1 MRGAYEL
8 VASLAAV
15 PSSEPP
21 PADRSTEAA
30 ELAVDAPGTEEIAVV
45 PWPLMWRQRA
55 AARASGSDRYPWV
68 VLVASLFGL
77 FAVGFTITVLSIS
90 LVDIA
95 SDLGSTSDVL
105 TWVIT
110 GPILA
115 YAVIGPVAGKL
126 ADLRGARRVYLASL
140 LAVTVF
146 AALTAIAWDAA
157 SLIAFRVVGAAV
169 GAAIG
174 PSTLAIINKLF
185 PQEKRAQA
193 LGYWSLVAA
202 GGPVIGVVA
211 GGPLV
216 ELVGWRAIFAV
227 QVPMTLLALLVG
239 YLILPETDRRHDVK
253 LDVAGSALLALGVG
267 SLLAALNRG
276 PSLGWSSPAVVV
288 GFVLCPVLLVAFV
301 VVERRVSHPLIP
313 LRYFTH
319 RNFAFP
325 ITNQFFT
332 NFAYMGGFIITPLL
346 LQEELGYGEAKT
358 GFLSIAR
365 PLTFAIAGPIA
376 GYVTTKVGERT
387 NAVIGSS
394 LIVVSM
400 IGLAQIGAD
409 STDLLILGSLA
420 LSGIGMG
427 TTAPAMTA
435 AIANAVSDQ
444 DLGVA
449 GAAQQMMQQ
458 VGVVAGIQILQTVQ
472 AAREPVVGGIASY
485 HTAYLVGALA
495 AALGVVAACFVRR
508 TRVPSPASGRERGAP
523 SGAPHEAFEP
533 A

>member
-1 MRGAYEL
+1 MPSPGAE
-8 VASLAAV
+8 S
-15 PSSEPP
+15 
-21 PADRSTEAA
+21 ADRSAGA
-30 ELAVDAPGTEEIAVV
+30 GELAIDAPGAEEIAVV
-45 PWPLMWRQRA
+45 PWPLLWRQRA
-55 AARASGSDRYPWV
+55 GARAGDSERYPWV
-68 VLVASLFGL
+68 VLVATLFGL

-95 SDLGSTSDVL
+95 RDLGSTSDVL

-126 ADLRGARRVYLASL
+126 ADLRGARQVYLVSL

-146 AALTAIAWDAA
+146 AAFTALSWDAG
-157 SLIAFRVVGAAV
+157 SLIAFRVLGAAV

-185 PQEKRAQA
+185 PPQKRAQA

-216 ELVGWRAIFAV
+216 EAIGWRAIFAV
-227 QVPMTLLALLVG
+227 QVPMTLVALVVG
-239 YLILPETDRRHDVK
+239 YLILPDTGVRDDVR
-253 LDVAGSALLALGVG
+253 LDVAGATLLALGVG
-267 SLLAALNRG
+267 GLLVALNRG
-276 PSLGWSSPAVVV
+276 PALGWSSPYVIA
-288 GFVLCPVLLVAFV
+288 GFVLCPVMLAAFV
-301 VVERRVSHPLIP
+301 LVERRVSHPLIP
-313 LRYFTH
+313 LRYFKH
-319 RNFAFP
+319 RNFALP

-358 GFLSIAR
+358 GYLSIAR
-365 PLTFAIAGPIA
+365 PLTFAIAGPVA
-376 GYVTTKVGERT
+376 GYITTRVGERI
-387 NAVIGSS
+387 NAVVGSTF
-394 LIVVSM
+394 IVVSM
-400 IGLAQIGAD
+400 VGLAQIGAE
-409 STDLLILGSLA
+409 STDLLLIGSLA
-420 LSGIGMG
+420 LSGVGMG

-435 AIANAVSDQ
+435 AIANAVEDA

-472 AAREPVVGGIASY
+472 ASREPAVGGIASY
-485 HTAYLVGALA
+485 HTAYLVGAVA
-495 AALGVVAACFVRR
+495 AGLGVLAACFVRS
-508 TRVPSPASGRERGAP
+508 THLPGRERGARR
-523 SGAPHEAFEP
+523 GAPHEVLEP

>member
-1 MRGAYEL
+1 MPPEEPEMRRGAGEF
-8 VASLAAV
+8 V
-15 PSSEPP
+15 
-21 PADRSTEAA
+21 
-30 ELAVDAPGTEEIAVV
+30 VDAPGAEEVAVV
-45 PWPLMWRQRA
+45 PWPLLWRDRWQDKA
-55 AARASGSDRYPWV
+55 ASSDRYPWV
-68 VLVASLFGL
+68 VLTATLFGL
-77 FAVGFTITVLSIS
+77 FAVGFTITVLSIA
-90 LVDIA
+90 LADIA
-95 SDLGSTSDVL
+95 VDLGTTTDVL

-126 ADLRGARRVYLASL
+126 ADLRGARRVYLLSL
-140 LAVTVF
+140 LAVTVLS
-146 AALTAIAWDAA
+146 ALTAVAWDAM
-157 SLIAFRVVGAAV
+157 SLIGFRVLGAAV

-174 PSTLAIINKLF
+174 PSSLAMINKLF
-185 PQEKRAQA
+185 PRERRAQA

-202 GGPVIGVVA
+202 GGPVLGVVL

-216 ELVGWRAIFAV
+216 ETIGWRAIFIV
-227 QVPMTLLALLVG
+227 QVPMTLLALVVG
-239 YLILPETDRRHDVK
+239 FLILPDTERRSDVK
-253 LDVAGSALLALGVG
+253 LDIAGSVLLAIGVG
-267 SLLAALNRG
+267 SLLVALNRG
-276 PSLGWSSPAVVV
+276 PSLGWSSPFVVAC
-288 GFVLCPVLLVAFV
+288 FVLCPVVLTVFV
-301 VVERRVSHPLIP
+301 FVERRVSHPLIP
-313 LRYFTH
+313 LQYFRR

-325 ITNQFFT
+325 IANQFFT

-365 PLTFAIAGPIA
+365 PLCFAVAGPIA
-376 GYVTTKVGERT
+376 GYITTRIGERT

-394 LIVVSM
+394 LIVLSM
-400 IGLAQIGAD
+400 IGLAQIGAN
-409 STDLLILGSLA
+409 STDLLILASLA

-435 AIANAVSDQ
+435 AVANAVEDH

-472 AAREPVVGGIASY
+472 ASREPVVGGIASY
-485 HTAYLVGALA
+485 HTAYLVGAGV
-495 AALGVVAACFVRR
+495 AALGVVAAFFVRR
-508 TRVPSPASGRERGAP
+508 TSAMARAPERERGAR

>member
-1 MRGAYEL
+1 
-8 VASLAAV
+8 VT
-15 PSSEPP
+15 
-21 PADRSTEAA
+21 PADPTEPDRSGRAGD
-30 ELAVDAPGTEEIAVV
+30 LAVDAPGADEVAVV
-45 PWPLMWRQRA
+45 PWPLLWRQRA
-55 AARASGSDRYPWV
+55 QERAASSDRYPWV

-90 LVDIA
+90 IVDIA
-95 SDLGSTSDVL
+95 TDLGSTTDIL

-140 LAVTVF
+140 FAVTVF
-146 AALTAIAWDAA
+146 SALTAVAWDAG
-157 SLIAFRVVGAAV
+157 SLIAFRVLGAAV

-185 PQEKRAQA
+185 PPHKRAQA

-216 ELVGWRAIFAV
+216 EAIGWRAIFAI
-227 QVPMTLLALLVG
+227 QVPLTVLALVVG
-239 YLILPETDRRHDVK
+239 YLILPTTERRTDVK
-253 LDVAGSALLALGVG
+253 LDLAGSTLLALGVG
-267 SLLAALNRG
+267 SLLVALNRG
-276 PSLGWSSPAVVV
+276 PSMGWSSPFVLT
-288 GFVLCPVLLVAFV
+288 GFILCPVILAVFV
-301 VVERRVSHPLIP
+301 LVERRVSHPLIP
-313 LRYFTH
+313 LRYFKR

-376 GYVTTKVGERT
+376 GYITTRIGERT

-394 LIVVSM
+394 FIVLSM
-400 IGLAQIGAD
+400 IGLAQIGAS

-435 AIANAVSDQ
+435 AIANAVEDE
-444 DLGVA
+444 DLGVV
-449 GAAQQMMQQ
+449 GAAQQMMSQ

-472 AAREPVVGGIASY
+472 AAREASVGGIGSY
-485 HTAYLVGALA
+485 HTAYWVGAAA
-495 AALGVVAACFVRR
+495 AALGVVAALFVRS
-508 TRVPSPASGRERGAP
+508 TRAPARAPGRERDAH
-523 SGAPHEAFEP
+523 SGAPHDVLEP

>member
-1 MRGAYEL
+1 VPDDR
-8 VASLAAV
+8 
-15 PSSEPP
+15 PSSD
-21 PADRSTEAA
+21 DRSSRSG
-30 ELAVDAPGTEEIAVV
+30 ELAVDAPGADEVAVV
-45 PWPLMWRQRA
+45 PWPLLWRQRA
-55 AARASGSDRYPWV
+55 QQRATSSERYPWV

-90 LVDIA
+90 IVDIA
-95 SDLGSTSDVL
+95 ADLGSTTDVL

-140 LAVTVF
+140 FAVTVF
-146 AALTAIAWDAA
+146 SALTAVAWDAG
-157 SLIAFRVVGAAV
+157 SLIAFRVLGAAV

-185 PQEKRAQA
+185 PPLKRAQA

-216 ELVGWRAIFAV
+216 EAVGWRAIFV
-227 QVPMTLLALLVG
+227 IQVPLTLLALVVG
-239 YLILPETDRRHDVK
+239 YLILPDTERRGDVT
-253 LDVAGSALLALGVG
+253 LDVIGSTLLALGVG
-267 SLLAALNRG
+267 SLLVALNRG
-276 PSLGWSSPAVVV
+276 PSLGWSSPYVLA
-288 GFVLCPVLLVAFV
+288 GFVLCPLLLGAFV
-301 VVERRVSHPLIP
+301 FVERRVSHPLIP
-313 LRYFTH
+313 LRYFRR

-376 GYVTTKVGERT
+376 GYITTRIGERT
-387 NAVIGSS
+387 NAVIGSG
-394 LIVVSM
+394 LIVASM
-400 IGLAQIGAD
+400 IGLAQVGAS
-409 STDLLILGSLA
+409 STELLILGSLA
-420 LSGIGMG
+420 LSGVGMG

-435 AIANAVSDQ
+435 AIANAVEDE
-444 DLGVA
+444 DLGVV
-449 GAAQQMMQQ
+449 GAAQQMMAQ

-472 AAREPVVGGIASY
+472 AAREPAVGGIASY
-485 HTAYLVGALA
+485 HAAYWVGALA
-495 AALGVVAACFVRR
+495 AALGVVAALFVHR
-508 TRVPSPASGRERGAP
+508 TRVTSGERERDALPGVP
-523 SGAPHEAFEP
+523 QELLEP